1 MLPLRIVNATRILAE
16 SQDEYYC
23 LAILDE
29 ECNGFPAMTSV
40 WEPTPKELADLV
52 AGGAVRL
59 TILGTQHPPVMITTQ
74 GPPGSFEIVE
84 KSTSTGD

>member
-1 MLPLRIVNATRILAE
+1 MLPLRISNATRILAE
-16 SQDEYYC
+16 SQDEYHA

-29 ECNGFPAMTSV
+29 EIGGVNHMTSV
-40 WEPTPKELADLV
+40 WEPTPKELADLN

-74 GPPGSFEIVE
+74 PPPEGSE
-84 KSTSTGD
+84 